1 MFPVSVFPKIRF
13 PENTTLRL
21 EVDCAECRY
30 RGEAK
35 CVPVIVDRKAKQTRR
50 AGKEKRG
57 EA

>member
-1 MFPVSVFPKIRF
+1 MSVFPKIRF